1 MTAEIVIMNKRGV
14 VASADSAA
22 TVGNKTF
29 NSANKLFQ
37 LIKDKPIGILVFNN
51 SEINGIPVEIIIKEF
66 SKQKTG
72 KPHNTMKDCVNDFK
86 SFLKDF
92 IKHHIGDW
100 DCMASAF
107 WDFLTVSSGL
117 KDMEFIREHLRNH
130 PNIINIRKT
139 KRLKADV
146 EKYLKMYTPFVDKSI
161 LDNNLDINKIID
173 IFLLFVNKSD
183 VSSSFT
189 GFSIFGYGD
198 KDIYPKT
205 YVFQSV
211 GFVAPN
217 VFKTFAESAHED
229 EQDII
234 QLAQRDMSDMFIFGL
249 PGRLRNAIKT
259 IYNGVVAKLFI
270 SIGGNNQYTKNIIE
284 DALTQCAIE
293 VDRTITGGRLANLQ
307 QSLPHLSLKDLSNL
321 SETLISLECLKN
333 RASLDIESVGG
344 EVTTAIISK
353 YEGFRWKKSQNSI
366 Q

>member
-14 VASADSAA
+14 VASADSAV

-37 LIKDKPIGILVFNN
+37 LVKGKPIGILIFNN
-51 SEINGIPVEIIIKEF
+51 SEINGIPVEIIIKEY
-66 SKQKTG
+66 SKKRAGAVHT
-72 KPHNTMKDCVNDFK
+72 TLKDCVNDFK
-86 SFLKDF
+86 QFLKDF
-92 IKHHIGDW
+92 IKHNIGEW
-100 DCMASAF
+100 DSLRAAF
-107 WDFLTVSSGL
+107 YDFLVVSSGL
-117 KDMEFIREHLRNH
+117 KDLDFIREKLQNR
-130 PNIINIRKT
+130 PNIITLRKT
-139 KRLKADV
+139 KRMKADV
-146 EKYLKMYTPFVDKSI
+146 AKYLELYRPFIDSSI
-161 LDNNLDINKIID
+161 SSDSLDVNKIIE
-173 IFLLFVNKSD
+173 IFLMFMNKSD
-183 VSSSFT
+183 VSASFT

-205 YVFQSV
+205 YVFHSV
-211 GFVAPN
+211 GFVTSSAFK
-217 VFKTFAESAHED
+217 VFSEETHEA

-249 PGRLRNAIKT
+249 PGHLKKAIKT
-259 IYNGVVAKLFI
+259 IYNGVVAKLFL
-270 SIGGNNQYTKNIIE
+270 SIGGDNPDTKDIVE
-284 DALTQCAIE
+284 EALAQCAVE
-293 VDRTITGGRLANLQ
+293 VDRTITGGRLENLR

-366 Q
+366 

>member
-37 LIKDKPIGILVFNN
+37 LIKGKPIGILIFNN
-51 SEINGIPVEIIIKEF
+51 SEINGIPVEIIIKEY
-66 SKQKTG
+66 SKKNAATS
-72 KPHNTMKDCVNDFK
+72 HETLKDCVTDFK
-86 SFLKDF
+86 DFLKEFIKQHIGTWDTMAAAFYDFLVISNGLKDIDF
-92 IKHHIGDW
+92 IKD
-100 DCMASAF
+100 
-107 WDFLTVSSGL
+107 
-117 KDMEFIREHLRNH
+117 HLQNV
-130 PNIINIRKT
+130 PNIINIRRT
-139 KRLKADV
+139 KRMKADV
-146 EKYLKMYTPFVDKSI
+146 EKYLKTYAPLFDNSI
-161 LDNNLDINKIID
+161 LVDNLDINKIID
-173 IFLLFVNKSD
+173 IFLMFVNRGDFSA
-183 VSSSFT
+183 SFT

-205 YVFQSV
+205 YVFHSV
-211 GFVAPN
+211 GFVTSN
-217 VFKTFAESAHED
+217 TFKIFSEKAHEA

-249 PGRLRNAIKT
+249 PGRLKNAIKT
-259 IYNGVVAKLFI
+259 IYNGVVAKLFL
-270 SIGGNNQYTKNIIE
+270 SIGGDNPDTKHVIE
-284 DALTQCAIE
+284 EALAQCAVE
-293 VDRTITGGRLANLQ
+293 VDKTITGGRLANLQ
-307 QSLPHLSLKDLSNL
+307 QSLPHLSLKDLSDL

-366 Q
+366 